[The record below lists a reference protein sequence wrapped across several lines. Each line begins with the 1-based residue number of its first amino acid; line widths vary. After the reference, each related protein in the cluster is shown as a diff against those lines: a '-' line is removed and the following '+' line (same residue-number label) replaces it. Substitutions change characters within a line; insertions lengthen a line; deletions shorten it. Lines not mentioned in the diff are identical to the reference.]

1 MNRLISL
8 PVIGL
13 LLSLSTGLC
22 AQETTAAA
30 QGKVTGFKI
39 STHPD
44 SSFRYLDV
52 KTEALL
58 KSGKDV
64 DISE

>member
-1 MNRLISL
+1 MKRLGSL
-8 PVIGL
+8 LFIGL
-13 LLSLSTGLC
+13 LLSLSGSVS
-22 AQETTAAA
+22 AQETATT
-30 QGKVTGFKI
+30 QRGKVTGSKI

-44 SSFRYLDV
+44 SPFRYLDV